1 MHKLYMSALTLCTT
15 TMFYSQEVVWQ
26 KDLKSNTQDFLS
38 QVTTTIDQQYLITG
52 SVIQGGSL
60 REPQATSLRNVQ
72 GSSVGSAQAT
82 NKQNNGYDFHLVKLN
97 QQGDQVWEKYFAGNN
112 HDYLSATVA
121 TQEGG
126 FLISGTTFSG
136 KSLDKKEDSKGGSDI
151 WLIRINEFGDE
162 LWQKTLGTS
171 SDEEARAVIQ
181 TTDLGFFVAGNVQ
194 GSLREPQGTPTSNP
208 QGTPIAGSQG
218 TQKPQG
224 ASTQNSQGMQGY
236 GSKDVLI
243 IKLDKN
249 GKEISQLV
257 LGGAGLDEVEKMIP
271 TKDGGALLGI
281 YSRSS
286 EFRVTG
292 SESKSSTSGNS
303 NLVSRYPK
311 NTNNE
316 GEGDYWIVKLSKDG
330 KVEWE
335 KNYGGKGDDHLR
347 TLALTSSGY
356 IIGGES
362 RSERS
367 GNKTVGIEE
376 GTDVWLISL
385 NERGDEEWQKSYN
398 FKNRDILM
406 GISTIHSADDKTK
419 GILLG
424 GYTQAEGRIET
435 DDETFWM
442 LYLNDKGDEQWRKH
456 VKGESKKREER
467 LSDIKLNRDGS
478 IILAG
483 TSAEELGKENWK
495 IIKLGDKQ
503 IDQLIVKQDIKIY
516 PNPVSDYA
524 YVEIGFDFKEAD
536 ISLYD
541 MGGRQLQNLKTKNKV
556 TKINTQAL
564 IQGAYLVVIKT
575 DNNKT
580 ANAKLIK
587 K

>member
-1 MHKLYMSALTLCTT
+1 MKKFYISAFSLCTVLGI
-15 TMFYSQEVVWQ
+15 SAQEVVWQ
-26 KDLKSNTQDFLS
+26 KDIKSSTQDFLS

-52 SVIQGGSL
+52 SSIQSDKQQASGS
-60 REPQATSLRNVQ
+60 
-72 GSSVGSAQAT
+72 
-82 NKQNNGYDFHLVKLN
+82 KQNNGYDFHLVKLN
-97 QQGDQVWEKYFAGNN
+97 QQGNEVWEKYFSGSN
-112 HDYLSATVA
+112 HDYLSATVT
-121 TQEGG
+121 TQDGG
-126 FLISGTTFSG
+126 FLLAGTSYSG
-136 KSLDKKEDSKGGSDI
+136 KGLDKKEDSKGGSDI

-162 LWQKTLGTS
+162 LWQKTLGSS

-194 GSLREPQGTPTSNP
+194 
-208 QGTPIAGSQG
+208 
-218 TQKPQG
+218 
-224 ASTQNSQGMQGY
+224 NSSKGY

-243 IKLDKN
+243 TRIDKN
-249 GKEISQLV
+249 GKELSQLI
-257 LGGAGLDEVEKMIP
+257 LGGKGLDEVEKMIP

-286 EFRVTG
+286 EVKAGNGKMEAG
-292 SESKSSTSGNS
+292 SSMKINSYSKDSSNF
-303 NLVSRYPK
+303 
-311 NTNNE
+311 
-316 GEGDYWIVKLSKDG
+316 GEGDYWIVKLDKNG

-335 KNYGGKGDDHLR
+335 KNFGGKGDDHIR
-347 TLALTSSGY
+347 TLALTSNGF

-376 GTDVWLISL
+376 GTDLWLISL
-385 NERGDEEWQKSYN
+385 NERGDEQWQKSYN

-406 GISTIHSADDKTK
+406 GMSVISGKMEDGSGKSK

-424 GYTQAEGRIET
+424 GYTQAEGRIQT
-435 DDETFWM
+435 DDEMFWM
-442 LYLNDKGDEQWRKH
+442 LYLDQNGNEQWRKH
-456 VKGESKKREER
+456 VKGESSKKEER
-467 LSDIKLNRDGS
+467 LSDLKLNRDGS
-478 IILAG
+478 IVLAG

-503 IDQLIVKQDIKIY
+503 VDQLIEKYDIKIY

-524 YVEIGFDFKEAD
+524 YVEIGFDFKDAD
-536 ISLYD
+536 ILLYD
-541 MGGRQLQNLKTKNKV
+541 MSGRQLQNLKTKNRV

-564 IQGAYLVVIKT
+564 VQGAYLVTIKT
-575 DNNKT
+575 DTNKT